1 MAEVM
6 TADQKAKAKL
16 ALRSIA
22 ETEYKKI
29 SKSIIFM
36 EEYKDEIKMLVKTG
50 HPWTVIAMK
59 LEAITKTKISAT
71 TLRNYFKRP
80 ELGEKNKRLPS
91 VDAAPNPFAQNDI
104 NLETP
109 PGFDKLIERENREGM
124 NS

>member
-80 ELGEKNKRLPS
+80 ELGEKKK
-91 VDAAPNPFAQNDI
+91 AAAI
-104 NLETP
+104 
-109 PGFDKLIERENREGM
+109 
-124 NS
+124 S

>member
-6 TADQKAKAKL
+6 TNEQKAKAKAQLRTL
-16 ALRSIA
+16 AA
-22 ETEYKKI
+22 TEYKKL

-36 EEYKDEIKMLVKTG
+36 EEYKEEINLLSKTY
-50 HPWTVIAMK
+50 PWTVIAMK

-80 ELGEKNKRLPS
+80 EFGEKKKRAES
-91 VDAAPNPFAQNDI
+91 VDAPPNPFAPNEL

-109 PGFDKLIERENREGM
+109 PGFDKLLERENREGM